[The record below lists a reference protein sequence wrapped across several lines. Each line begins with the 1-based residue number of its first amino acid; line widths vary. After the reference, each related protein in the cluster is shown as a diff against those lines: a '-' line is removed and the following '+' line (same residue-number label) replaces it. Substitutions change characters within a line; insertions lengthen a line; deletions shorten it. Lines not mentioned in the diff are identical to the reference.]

1 MVGTQDLIV
10 GLALILFFF
19 GAKRL
24 PEIARSLGKSMQ
36 EFKKGVSGDP
46 EKDAAS
52 EPVPPAAVTT
62 VASRSCS
69 GCKAPLDVA
78 WTHCP
83 RCGTAAPA

>member
-46 EKDAAS
+46 EKDESSQASVPAQVTAAA
-52 EPVPPAAVTT
+52 P
-62 VASRSCS
+62 RSCS
-69 GCKAPLDVA
+69 GCKTPLEVE

-83 RCGTAAPA
+83 RCGTAAPS